1 MRHIIKKQVLDFRLK
16 NKPDL
21 FSIQQE
27 MVEYN
32 TKVILSLLEKVMNEL
47 CTEDEMI
54 HLDKLELDLG
64 VLAFEDLKKTASSD
78 RLYEKIR

>member
-64 VLAFEDLKKTASSD
+64 VFAL
-78 RLYEKIR
+78 RI